1 MTTVFKLSRLPG
13 AQGEE
18 PRAVAT
24 PDDPRFRGDVGP
36 GQAGP
41 ASPPGG
47 RPGVTAGPSPAP
59 GADPEPRPLE
69 LRHRVVATAAL
80 AAIGVAFG
88 GLMLT
93 RGHTAVGVMLV
104 LGLNVLPPLVL
115 LLVPALFEP
124 KRRGGPRLGARQ
136 GH

>member
-1 MTTVFKLSRLPG
+1 
-13 AQGEE
+13 
-18 PRAVAT
+18 
-24 PDDPRFRGDVGP
+24 
-36 GQAGP
+36 
-41 ASPPGG
+41 
-47 RPGVTAGPSPAP
+47 
-59 GADPEPRPLE
+59 PEPRPLE

-124 KRRGGPRLGARQ
+124 KRRGGRPRSLGARQ